1 MRKSVNSALDK
12 LQQVMDELKV
22 MEDEDQ
28 YRSAYRKTTFDNDN
42 VIASFTLR
50 DNDFANTL
58 RMFADILAPE
68 IAERNMEK
76 LDKEKKKEYFTEMWN
91 RSCAVLQMLR
101 SVRGYQVAKWGDD
114 VYEPK
119 GYGNPADTEVYMING
134 FQCHFDSDAQAVFD
148 EFGPDGNGEFY
159 FIDRNGNT
167 GWA

>member
-1 MRKSVNSALDK
+1 MSGNIEHALSDIADI
-12 LQQVMDELKV
+12 LQTLTRA
-22 MEDEDQ
+22 EDTGQ
-28 YRSAYRKTTFDNDN
+28 YSSAYRKESFDNDN
-42 VIASFTLR
+42 VIASFTLH

-76 LDKEKKKEYFTEMWN
+76 LDKEKKTEYFTKMWN
-91 RSCAVLQMLR
+91 CSCAVLQMLR